1 MTRHIWLIGIK
12 PYDQFSWKYRKN
24 KGPKVKPWGLALIV
38 DFDAD
43 IQSIPKSAPDVNDLR
58 SRSFVAD
65 LSVPAFSVIAESPL
79 STYKLKR
86 IRPEPAGGVGAD
98 GAGGMAP

>member
-1 MTRHIWLIGIK
+1 MAQTIWLIGLK
-12 PYDQFSWKYRKN
+12 PYDQLRRKYRKN

-43 IQSIPKSAPDVNDLR
+43 PQSIPKSAPDVNDLR
-58 SRSFVAD
+58 LRSFVAD
-65 LSVPAFSVIAESPL
+65 LAVPALSVVAQSPL

-86 IRPEPAGGVGAD
+86 IRPEPAGAVGAD